1 MTIRAAGI
9 ALVIAIGL
17 LRPAPS
23 GAQTPDLRGLW
34 SAVLRF
40 GPDIR
45 GTLIVHQSADGW
57 RGDIAGFSVPARF
70 QGDAVTFELP
80 DSNGS
85 FRGKRSGRRILGQWI
100 QPRTEQSGLGYATPV
115 TLEPDGASRW
125 RGTITPLQGRFTFYL
140 PVRRL
145 PDGTLQTYLRNPE
158 RNLGWFVRVSRLDVA
173 GSDVRLIGRTRPGL
187 QDTTLVEARYADG
200 VISVPLRGGV
210 YDFTRVQDE
219 STSAFYPRRR
229 GERYRYTPPLRLDD
243 GWPVAPVEDV
253 GISRAAIERFVQM
266 LIDLPMDSLGTS
278 QLHSLLIARH
288 GKLVVEEYFH
298 GYHRDQPHDTRSAS
312 KSWVAVL
319 IGAAMQ
325 AGVPIRLDTPVYQTM
340 LGSVPADLD
349 PRKRA
354 MTLEHLISMTA
365 GYACDPSG
373 EAPRTADEDVMQS
386 QEQESNWY
394 RYALNVPLESAPG
407 EKLFY
412 CSAEPNLAG
421 GMLEKI
427 AGEPLPELFDRLIA
441 RPLRMGTYHLL
452 LQPTGEAYG
461 GGGHHFVP
469 RDFMKQAQLMVNDGK
484 WGGRQIV
491 SFDWARKSTSP
502 HRELSALKQQYGWL
516 GRVSL
521 QGQEGACVLCRRE
534 RRPDLHGHPGA
545 GPGDRVHR
553 WQLQPGGAVHPPAG
567 LRSGAHPS
575 GCELTAVLNPWD
587 RYDASWCAS
596 RRRCPAP

>member
-1 MTIRAAGI
+1 VKVHAGGI
-9 ALVIAIGL
+9 ARVIAIAL
-17 LRPAPS
+17 LCPAAS
-23 GAQTPDLRGLW
+23 GAQTPDLQGLW

-45 GTLIVHQSADGW
+45 GTLIVHRSADGW
-57 RGDIAGFSVPARF
+57 QGDIAGFYVPARF
-70 QGDAVTFELP
+70 EGDAVAFELP

-85 FRGKRSGRRILGQWI
+85 FRGKQSGRRILGQWI

-115 TLEPDGASRW
+115 TLEPDGPSRW
-125 RGTITPLQGRFTFYL
+125 RGTLTPLQSRFTFYL
-140 PVRRL
+140 PVRRRS
-145 PDGTLQTYLRNPE
+145 DGTLQTYLRNPE

-173 GSDVRLIGRTRPGL
+173 GSDVRLIGRTRPGS

-219 STSAFYPRRR
+219 SASAFYPRQR
-229 GERYRYTPPLRLDD
+229 GDRYRYTAPLRLDD

-253 GISRAAIERFVQM
+253 GISRPAIERFVQM

-312 KSWVAVL
+312 KSWVAAL

-349 PRKRA
+349 PRKGA

-373 EAPRTADEDVMQS
+373 EAPGTADEDVMQS

-394 RYALNVPLESAPG
+394 RYTLNVPLESAPG

-441 RPLRMGTYHLL
+441 RPLRMRTYHLL

-469 RDFMKQAQLMVNDGK
+469 RDFMKLAQLMVNDGK
-484 WGGRQIV
+484 WGGRQIL
-491 SFDWARKSTSP
+491 SPDWARKSTAP
-502 HRELSALKQQYGWL
+502 HRELSALRQQYGWL
-516 GRVSL
+516 WNSVEYAYKGRKVRAFFAGGNGGQIFMGIPELDLVIAFTGGSYNQASL
-521 QGQEGACVLCRRE
+521 FIPQ
-534 RRPDLHGHPGA
+534 
-545 GPGDRVHR
+545 RVYVPQHI
-553 WQLQPGGAVHPPAG
+553 LPAV
-567 LRSGAHPS
+567 
-575 GCELTAVLNPWD
+575 N
-587 RYDASWCAS
+587 
-596 RRRCPAP
+596 